1 VSLPDGAKGG
11 ITVTIHSQLE
21 PVAALQ
27 PMAALFAQ
35 RIEEHKAGQHTPGNM
50 RRDCPLC
57 VEGQRSG

>member
-1 VSLPDGAKGG
+1 
-11 ITVTIHSQLE
+11 
-21 PVAALQ
+21 VAALQ